1 MAPRLT
7 VTQLKCAVL
16 DPEWR
21 RRWLAGEHPSTFVYS
36 NIGNGQVFGTRFHQE
51 TERLAK
57 WLTNPKHLAEGAA
70 IVSVQGL
77 LDILW
82 RSSLQTFTDELL
94 AAGKPD
100 EALDFTARIRNY
112 CERLIELRKRR
123 KDFDNWQDVFVC
135 AEEEIKGVQ
144 LPIGPTVVEV
154 VGRVDAVR
162 FHPKYHLEVVDY
174 KLSQGT
180 QQKLDMVQLA
190 IYAHLLPLWRPGCSF
205 CGTLEYYLP
214 NFMEISVSP
223 KQLADIYVGLVEPV
237 LYEMFAKGSKPA
249 PATPKSN
256 PALATPERD
265 RLHTTAE
272 ASAGSDLATKVVEAF
287 GEFNLSVEAMG
298 VVQGPQV
305 TRIKLKPAPG
315 VKVSSLE
322 TRAADLR
329 VKLALDTT
337 PLIEPGKGFV
347 AIDLPR
353 ANRQTLVLHDYL
365 QERKPD
371 KKSLMTF
378 PVGVGV
384 DGETIVSDFSDSNT
398 CHILVAGTSGSGK
411 SEWLKT
417 LVASLALG
425 HPSEHIRF
433 ALVDP
438 KILTFGG
445 IKDSPYL
452 WKPIATD
459 IESALAIL
467 GAAAAEMDSRYHV
480 LARHGHVSLS
490 ERFQAGMIDLPF
502 VILVFDEFAD
512 LILTGRNEKKEFEET
527 VARIAGKGRAAGIHL
542 VLATQRPDRTVV
554 TGLIKSNLPMK
565 VCLRVTNA
573 TNSLIVLGEAGAESL
588 LGKGDLLCDLG
599 KGIVRAQSYFIP
611 QTEFAAALGA

>member
-1 MAPRLT
+1 MAQRVT

-21 RRWLAGEHPSTFVYS
+21 RRWLAGEQPNTFVYS

-112 CERLIELRKRR
+112 CQRLIELKKQR

-135 AEEEIKGVQ
+135 TEEQIKGVQ
-144 LPIGPTVVEV
+144 LPIGPATVEV

-174 KLSQGT
+174 KLSQGK

-214 NFMEISVSP
+214 NFMEIPVSP
-223 KQLADIYVGLVEPV
+223 NQLADIYVGVVEPV

-249 PATPKSN
+249 PVTPKSK
-256 PALATPERD
+256 PAQPTPERD
-265 RLHTTAE
+265 RSHSAAE
-272 ASAGSDLATKVVEAF
+272 ASAGSDLATKVVAAF
-287 GEFNLSVEAMG
+287 GEFNLSVEVMG

-315 VKVSSLE
+315 VKVSSLA

-329 VKLALDTT
+329 VKLALDAT

-353 ANRQTLVLHDYL
+353 VDRQTLVLRDYVK
-365 QERKPD
+365 EREPD
-371 KKSLMTF
+371 KKSVMTF

-384 DGETIVSDFSDSNT
+384 DGERIVSDFSDSNT
-398 CHILVAGTSGSGK
+398 CHVLVAGTSGSGK

-445 IKDSPYL
+445 VKDSSFL

-480 LARHGHVSLS
+480 LARHGQVSLS
-490 ERFQAGMIDLPF
+490 ERFQAGCSTFRLSF
-502 VILVFDEFAD
+502 LY
-512 LILTGRNEKKEFEET
+512 
-527 VARIAGKGRAAGIHL
+527 
-542 VLATQRPDRTVV
+542 
-554 TGLIKSNLPMK
+554 S
-565 VCLRVTNA
+565 
-573 TNSLIVLGEAGAESL
+573 TNSPI
-588 LGKGDLLCDLG
+588 
-599 KGIVRAQSYFIP
+599 
-611 QTEFAAALGA
+611 